1 MSDRLA
7 PPVPLPAA
15 GPLLWRRSSRST
27 GMNNCVE
34 TARLG
39 HGPDSGG
46 STGSSGGP
54 DSGRDA
60 GPGDAPL
67 AVRDSKDVER
77 PSLTFSATAW
87 TTFVAGL
94 EPPRSG

>member
-7 PPVPLPAA
+7 PPVSLAA
-15 GPLLWRRSSRST
+15 EPLLWRRSSRST

-34 TARLG
+34 TARL
-39 HGPDSGG
+39 DR
-46 STGSSGGP
+46 GP
-54 DSGRDA
+54 DSGR
-60 GPGDAPL
+60 GSGGTLL

-77 PSLTFSATAW
+77 PPLTFSATAW

>member
-7 PPVPLPAA
+7 PHPSPPTA
-15 GPLLWRRSSRST
+15 GPPLWLRSSRST

-34 TARLG
+34 TALLG
-39 HGPDSGG
+39 RPGSGG
-46 STGSSGGP
+46 TL
-54 DSGRDA
+54 
-60 GPGDAPL
+60 L

-77 PSLTFSATAW
+77 PPLRFSATAW

-94 EPPRSG
+94 EPDRFS